1 MNAIQ
6 FPLSRITVAFIFGI
20 FVASF
25 SNVDFIWA
33 TLLIAISF
41 VTFCIAYFWTQK
53 QFIQNNVF
61 GFTTYFFSF
70 CLGMYSLTTHSGL
83 NQKDNYLNQIQST
96 EIPHQAEIILRE
108 KLKSTLYYERYIGLV
123 SKIDKSYCSGKIII
137 NIKKDS
143 QKSNFRIGTTLHVFS
158 IIIPHKPPLN
168 PNQFDYG
175 KYLTTK
181 SILAQTYIGNSE
193 FKVRPILI
201 KDLFYYSDAVRSKIL
216 LGLEKVRF
224 GSDELSVLAALILG
238 QQQEISR
245 DIIVDYQKAG
255 AIHILSVSGLHVGFI
270 VLFLGFVLK
279 YLPKIKWVNYF
290 KLAFILLV
298 LWGFAFIAG
307 LSPSVI
313 RSVTMFSFVAI
324 GLHLKRKTN
333 MFHTLLVSLLLIL
346 LFEPSFLFDVGFQLS
361 YLALFF
367 ILWLQPLLSSIWE
380 PEHKITKYFWD
391 ILTVSFA
398 AQLGTVPIS
407 IYYFHQFPG
416 LFFVTNLIIIPFLSV
431 IMALGLF
438 LMILLLFNLAP
449 IFLVR
454 SVEKSIAFLNDIIH
468 KIASFDEMVLTDI
481 PFNAMMV
488 LSCYLLVIAAVI
500 YFKKPSFQRI
510 VFVSV
515 GIILLQS
522 SFFYTRWATENKN
535 ELIVFNIVKSTLI
548 AERNGEEV
556 ALFKGSETDQYNP
569 IQSYLTANFLKV
581 VKQSQVPNL
590 MYVLNKKI
598 VIIDSTGAY
607 PKNVRPHIIILRQSP
622 RINLNRVFQTCRPR
636 LLIVDGSNFKSY
648 SSLWQSTC
656 IKEKIPFHNTYE
668 KGFYK
673 LEK

>member
-1 MNAIQ
+1 VNAIQ

-20 FVASF
+20 LVASF
-25 SNVDFIWA
+25 SNVDLIWA

-41 VTFCIAYFWTQK
+41 VTFCIAYFWSQK
-53 QFIQNNVF
+53 QFIQNNAF

-70 CLGMYSLTTHSGL
+70 CLGMYSLTTHSGS

-108 KLKSTLYYERYIGLV
+108 KLKSTLYYDRYIGLV
-123 SKIDKSYCSGKIII
+123 SKIEQSNCSGKIIL
-137 NIKKDS
+137 NIEKNSLKN
-143 QKSNFRIGTTLHVFS
+143 NFRIGTTLHVFS

-193 FKVRPILI
+193 FKIQPILI
-201 KDLFYYSDAVRSKIL
+201 KDLFYYSDAVRSRIL
-216 LGLEKVRF
+216 LGLEKVHF
-224 GSDELSVLAALILG
+224 SSFELSVLAALILG
-238 QQQEISR
+238 QQQEIAQ

-279 YLPKIKWVNYF
+279 YLPKAKWVNYF

-431 IMALGLF
+431 IMALGLL
-438 LMILLLFNLAP
+438 LMILILFDLAP
-449 IFLVR
+449 LFLAQI
-454 SVEKSIAFLNDIIH
+454 VEKSIAFLNNIIH
-468 KIASFDEMVLTDI
+468 KIASFDQMVLTNI
-481 PFNAMMV
+481 PFNVMMV
-488 LSCYLLVIAAVI
+488 LSCYLLIIAAVM
-500 YFKKPSFQRI
+500 YFKQPSFQRI
-510 VFVSV
+510 VFASV
-515 GIILLQS
+515 GVILLQS

-535 ELIVFNIVKSTLI
+535 ELIVFNIKKSTLI
-548 AERNGEEV
+548 AERNGEKV
-556 ALFKGSETDQYNP
+556 TLFKGSENEKHNP
-569 IQSYLTANFLKV
+569 IQPYLTANFLKV
-581 VKQSQVPNL
+581 AKENPVPNL
-590 MYVLNKKI
+590 LYVLNKKI

-607 PKNVRPHIIILRQSP
+607 PKNVRPDLLIMRQSP
-622 RINLNRVFQTCRPR
+622 RINLNRVFQTCRPK
-636 LLIVDGSNFKSY
+636 LVIADGSNFKS
-648 SSLWQSTC
+648 SSALWQATC
-656 IKEKIPFHNTYE
+656 LKEKIPFHNTYE

>member
-20 FVASF
+20 LVAHF

-33 TLLIAISF
+33 TILIATSF
-41 VTFCIAYFWTQK
+41 GTFCLAYFWTQK
-53 QFIQNNVF
+53 QYIQNNVF

-70 CLGMYSLTTHSGL
+70 CLGVFSLMIHSGKH
-83 NQKDNYLNQIQST
+83 QKDNYFNQIQSFEILHKT
-96 EIPHQAEIILRE
+96 EIVLRE
-108 KLKSTLYYERYIGLV
+108 KLKSNLYFERYVGLV
-123 SKIDKSYCSGKIII
+123 GKIDDKTCSGKIIL
-137 NIKKDS
+137 NLN
-143 QKSNFRIGTTLHVFS
+143 KSSHVNNLRIGTKLLVSST
-158 IIIPHKPPLN
+158 ITPHKLPLN

-175 KYLTTK
+175 KYLSTK
-181 SILAQTYIGNSE
+181 SILAQTYVEDSE
-193 FKVRPILI
+193 FKIKPILV

-216 LGLEKVRF
+216 AGLKEAQFKSV
-224 GSDELSVLAALILG
+224 ELNVLAALILG
-238 QQQEISR
+238 QQQDISQ
-245 DIIVDYQKAG
+245 DIVRDYQMAG
-255 AIHILSVSGLHVGFI
+255 AVHILSVSGLHVGFI
-270 VLFLGFVLK
+270 VLFLRFILK
-279 YLPKIKWVNYF
+279 YLPKTKWINYF

-367 ILWLQPLLSSIWE
+367 ILWIQPLLGAIWE

-391 ILTVSFA
+391 IITVSFA
-398 AQLGTVPIS
+398 AQIGTLPIS

-416 LFFVTNLIIIPFLSV
+416 LFFVTNLIIIPFLSF
-431 IMALGLF
+431 IMASGLL
-438 LMILLLFNLAP
+438 LMILLLFHLTPLFLAR
-449 IFLVR
+449 I
-454 SVEKSIAFLNDIIH
+454 VEKSITFLNYIIH
-468 KIASFDEMVLTDI
+468 KIASFDQMILTDI
-481 PFNAMMV
+481 PFNVMMV
-488 LSCYLLVIAAVI
+488 LSFYLLLIAAVL
-500 YFKKPSFQRI
+500 YCKQPSFQRI
-510 VFVSV
+510 VFVTV
-515 GIILLQS
+515 GVALLQG

-535 ELIVFNIVKSTLI
+535 ELIVFNIKRSTLI
-548 AERNGEEV
+548 AERNGNKV
-556 ALFKGSETDQYNP
+556 SLFKDSEIAKNSP
-569 IQSYLTANFLKV
+569 IQPYLTANFSKV
-581 VKQSQVPNL
+581 VKENTVPNL

-598 VIIDSTGAY
+598 VIIDSSGAY
-607 PKNVRPHIIILRQSP
+607 PKNVRPDILIIRQSP
-622 RINLNRVFQTCRPR
+622 KINLNRVFQTCRPR
-636 LLIVDGSNFKSY
+636 LVIVDASNFKSY
-648 SSLWQSTC
+648 SSLWQATC